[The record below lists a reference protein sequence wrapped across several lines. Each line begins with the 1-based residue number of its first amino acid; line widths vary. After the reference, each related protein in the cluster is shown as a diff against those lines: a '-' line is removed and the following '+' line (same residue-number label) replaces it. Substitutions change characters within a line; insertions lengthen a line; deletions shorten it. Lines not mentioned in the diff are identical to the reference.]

1 MKALPLLLLIA
12 PTFLFIGQAS
22 KAEDAGMPGGSSVA
36 RHASAAPELREDIL
50 SHAGEL
56 EAQGQFKEATE
67 LLSDALG
74 DKSTTT
80 SRRKTLEF
88 ELDRLDRIK
97 KDYSFSR
104 TGLFDA
110 LKKSVADF
118 KEDEFKQWIEE
129 GRFDSRTID
138 GERRFTSTSVSNLF
152 FRHPELEPRRRPR
165 KDTRDL
171 QHRFLESCRAIRKAA
186 LAEKSPYVLPK
197 RFRATMTVSAEAG
210 ARAAGF
216 GGPRVA
222 ADSARLSVSGRFQA
236 ALVLPGASADRR
248 CRQPD
253 PLGPSETAYRLQS
266 PVRVQDRI

>member
-1 MKALPLLLLIA
+1 MPACRAGLRLRGTHPRLL
-12 PTFLFIGQAS
+12 
-22 KAEDAGMPGGSSVA
+22 K
-36 RHASAAPELREDIL
+36 LREDIL

-165 KDTRDL
+165 KDTREL

-210 ARAAGF
+210 AAPPGSVVRAWLPI
-216 GGPRVA
+216 PR
-222 ADSARLSVSGRFQA
+222 DYPYQGDFKLLSSFPA
-236 ALVLPGASADRR
+236 EADRR
-248 CRQPD
+248 RRQPD